1 MSLIKIEHLR
11 KEYPGVTP
19 LKDVCA
25 EIEKGDVISIIG
37 PSGTGKSTLL
47 RCLNRLEQPTSGT
60 ITVNGE
66 NITAPGCN
74 LPLVRRRM
82 GMVFQSF
89 NLFQNRTVLGNIT
102 SAPVDLLKIPK
113 EQAEKEAMK
122 LLERV
127 GLPDKAQSYPQDLSG
142 GQKQRVAIARAVAMK
157 PDILLF
163 DEPTS
168 ALDPTMVGEVLS
180 VIKSL
185 ADEGMTMMIVTHEM
199 RFARNVSSRVFYMD
213 EGIIYEDG
221 SPDQIFRNPQK
232 EKTRRFIKQLKQLAV
247 EIPDAELNYP
257 EVLRNLERFAGDA
270 MIQPTLLRHTNLFL
284 EELLVQRLIPLLRN
298 TPGAF
303 PLRITLEHS
312 ETDETIHME
321 ITYGGEKADPMA
333 DEDDLS
339 VVILRKTAS
348 SIQYSYEKE
357 NKITVLLGTK

>member
-1 MSLIKIEHLR
+1 MIELIHLE
-11 KEYPGVTP
+11 KKYDLAAP
-19 LKDVCA
+19 LKDVNTV
-25 EIEKGDVISIIG
+25 ISRGDVISVIG

-247 EIPDAELNYP
+247 EIPDAELDYP
-257 EVLRNLERFAGDA
+257 KVLRNLERFAGDA

-357 NKITVLLGTK
+357 NKITVLLGAK